1 VYQPAEGG
9 VVARFRLIPKEESF
23 YELFVQQSQILVSAS
38 ELLKDIVDNFDDIKP
53 RAGRMHDLEHE
64 GDEVTHEVMRRLN
77 TTFVT
82 PIDREDIHELASNLD
97 DVLDYLDAAADLLVL
112 HNIEQPIPEMKA
124 QADLLVKASRT
135 TLEAMSKL
143 PKFDDLAEHWVE
155 INRLENE
162 ADRIY
167 RKSIA
172 DLFSGDYKAM
182 DVLKWKDIID
192 QLEKAMDKL
201 EDVANTLEGI
211 ALKHA

>member
-1 VYQPAEGG
+1 M
-9 VVARFRLIPKEESF
+9 RKFRLIPREESF
-23 YELFVQQSQILVSAS
+23 YELFVQQAQILVSAA
-38 ELLKDIVDNFDDIKP
+38 ELLKDIVEEFDDIKP
-53 RAGRMHDLEHE
+53 RARRLHDLEHE

-82 PIDREDIHELASNLD
+82 PIDREDIHELASGLD
-97 DVLDYLDAAADLLVL
+97 DVLDYMDAAADLLVL
-112 HNIEQPIPEMKA
+112 HNIEQPLPEMKA
-124 QADLLVKASRT
+124 QADLLVRATRST
-135 TLEAMSKL
+135 HEAMSKL

-162 ADRIY
+162 ADRVY
-167 RKSIA
+167 RQGTA
-172 DLFSGDYKAM
+172 DLFSGDFKAM